1 MIIQRLIDDDIPF
14 GVISCNGFGVGNK
27 DIFLVMPSI
36 YADRYSLRTEDVYN
50 DCSTVTLGDREIDY
64 FVGLINTEFKVYKKG
79 KFGCIYERKTNSLIE
94 YLEKIE
100 QLISTKTGDNEGEDT

>member
-50 DCSTVTLGDREIDY
+50 DCSAVTLGDREIDY
-64 FVGLINTEFKVYKKG
+64 FVGLINTEFKFIKRESLGVYMK
-79 KFGCIYERKTNSLIE
+79 
-94 YLEKIE
+94 EKP
-100 QLISTKTGDNEGEDT
+100 TV